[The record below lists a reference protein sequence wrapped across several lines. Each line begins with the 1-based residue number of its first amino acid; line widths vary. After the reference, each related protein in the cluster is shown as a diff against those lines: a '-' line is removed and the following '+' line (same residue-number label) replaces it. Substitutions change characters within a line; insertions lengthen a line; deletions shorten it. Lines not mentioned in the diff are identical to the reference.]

1 MKGIRARGILM
12 EGRLGR
18 WVAICLSGLILLW
31 EGCPLASA
39 HAQEQIR
46 VTDFR
51 GRQLVFLQPAQR
63 IVCLIESALTGLYML
78 GAQDRV
84 VGISTNI
91 YQGGGFPYYAS
102 MDDRIRRRRLPTP
115 GNWDFVNIESVIA
128 LKPDLVII
136 WAKQSES
143 IAVLEERGI
152 PVFGVFLKRKEDVY
166 EEILALGKLTGTEK
180 RAAELVR
187 YTREEIGR
195 FEKRVADIPLHKRP
209 GVYYMW
215 AQGNLETSGAGS
227 TVDDLIR
234 LAGGR
239 NVCASLGQEHTVV
252 SLEQVLSW
260 NPEVVLMWYNERKDP
275 SHILNDPQWRT
286 IKAVRDKRVHE
297 FPEVFLC
304 DLWTLKF
311 QYAVKMVAKWCHP
324 LVFEDVDLEMEKRK
338 MLHRLYGDKI
348 GRLLN

>member
-1 MKGIRARGILM
+1 MRGRPRLWVRIL
-12 EGRLGR
+12 
-18 WVAICLSGLILLW
+18 ICSLVFVFCWGCIL
-31 EGCPLASA
+31 ATA
-39 HAQEQIR
+39 HAQGKIR

-51 GRQLVFLQPAQR
+51 GKQLQLIRPAQR

-78 GAQDRV
+78 GVEAQV

-91 YQGGGFPYYAS
+91 YQGGVYSYYAT
-102 MDDRIRRRRLPTP
+102 MDERIRERKLPTP

-136 WAKQSES
+136 WAKQTES

-152 PVFGVFLKRKEDVY
+152 PVYGVFLKHKEDVY
-166 EEILALGKLTGTEK
+166 EEIRALGKLTGTEK
-180 RAAELVR
+180 RAVELIR

-195 FEKRVADIPLHKRP
+195 FEKRAIKIPPRERP

-215 AQGNLETSGAGS
+215 AQGNLETSGGGS

-239 NVCASLGQEHTVV
+239 NVCASIHQEHTVI
-252 SLEQVLSW
+252 SLEKVLSW
-260 NPEVVLMWYNERKDP
+260 NPEVIVMWYNERKDP
-275 SHILNDPQWRT
+275 PDILKDPQWRT
-286 IKAVRDKRVHE
+286 IKAVKDKRVHE
-297 FPEVFLC
+297 FPEIFLC

-311 QYAVKMVAKWCHP
+311 QFAVKMVAKWCHP
-324 LVFEDVDLEMEKRK
+324 LVFSDMDLEMEKRK
-338 MLHRLYGDKI
+338 MLKRLYGDKI
-348 GRLLN
+348 GRLSH